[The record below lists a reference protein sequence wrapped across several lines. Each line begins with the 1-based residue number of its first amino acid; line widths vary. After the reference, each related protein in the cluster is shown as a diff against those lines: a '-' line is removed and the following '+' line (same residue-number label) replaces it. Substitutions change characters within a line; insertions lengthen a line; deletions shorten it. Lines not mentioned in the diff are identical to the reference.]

1 MGLRLFRRIKIAPGI
16 SINLSKSGL
25 SASAGVRGAHVTL
38 GPRGVRRTV
47 GIPGTGIYYTENSS
61 LSGSSRK
68 RSSRARTQRP
78 SDPEAH
84 ELVTSLSGCIST
96 VIALAIVGAI
106 ILFQRN

>member
-68 RSSRARTQRP
+68 RRSSTRP
-78 SDPEAH
+78 TDNEAH
-84 ELVTSLSGCIST
+84 ELVSSLQSCLTT
-96 VIALAIVGAI
+96 VIAIAIVGAI
-106 ILFQRN
+106 ILLNRK

>member
-47 GIPGTGIYYTENSS
+47 GIPGTGISYSENSS

-68 RSSRARTQRP
+68 RRSSTRP
-78 SDPEAH
+78 TDDEAH
-84 ELVTSLSGCIST
+84 QLVTSLSGCIST
-96 VIALAIVGAI
+96 AIMIAIVGII
-106 ILFQRN
+106 ILLQRN

>member
-68 RSSRARTQRP
+68 RRSSTRP
-78 SDPEAH
+78 TDNEAH
-84 ELVTSLSGCIST
+84 ELVSSLQSCLT
-96 VIALAIVGAI
+96 TLIAIAIVGAI
-106 ILFQRN
+106 ILLGRK

>member
-16 SINLSKSGL
+16 TINLSKSGL

-47 GIPGTGIYYTENSS
+47 GIPGTGISYSENSS

-68 RSSRARTQRP
+68 RRSSTRP
-78 SDPEAH
+78 TDDEAH

-96 VIALAIVGAI
+96 AIMIAIVGII
-106 ILFQRN
+106 ILLQRN